1 MMKTAIS
8 RLNKA
13 AYPPSCGW
21 TPSTQSKASA
31 LRRRDS
37 ALDSRQPHNAASAL
51 PWLSS
56 LQPALHILDLSD
68 SMITSQPIP

>member
-1 MMKTAIS
+1 MIKTAIS
-8 RLNKA
+8 RLDKA
-13 AYPPSCGW
+13 AYPPPCGW
-21 TPSTQSKASA
+21 TLSAQSKASA
-31 LRRRDS
+31 LRRGGS
-37 ALDSRQPHNAASAL
+37 APDSRWPHNAASAL